1 MLKNKIEK
9 KIIKKNDQS
18 QHGLTRLTCDLGHEI
33 KINLS
38 KANKK
43 DNVEG

>member
-1 MLKNKIEK
+1 MLNDEIKK
-9 KIIKKNDQS
+9 KIKKRNYQS

-38 KANKK
+38 KINKK
-43 DNVEG
+43 NNVEG